1 MPIRTGRLVFG
12 RVLAIAAL
20 ITALLLCL
28 YLLLRGASD
37 GYTVRA
43 LASDAGQLVK
53 GNEVQVG
60 GVPVGSV
67 KSVTLDEDDRLAELE
82 LSVNDEMAPLHEGT
96 TATIRNPSL
105 TSVAGRYVALV
116 PGPNDA
122 PEISDG
128 GEIPTEDT
136 GEIVDLDQLLNSLD
150 PRTVG
155 ALSQVVRGSADAANG
170 RGKQLAAAIE
180 SLNPALSRSAVALG
194 EVTRD
199 QRALERLVVNTAGI
213 AETLAARRDA
223 VAGGTA
229 AAGEALTAIADQSAQ
244 LSSAL
249 AKAPPALREAIPTL
263 ASVRGLL
270 ADLDPAVSEA
280 RPVARGLSRLL
291 PALRPASSRLRGVL
305 PELRALVRSPG
316 PDDDATDLLVRL
328 PQLAG
333 EGVPLLSDLT
343 RVLGEAR
350 PVLQEVRPYIPELT
364 SGIVAGFGGSSGG
377 YYDANGH
384 YARISFLGGPFSL
397 AGLPRLS
404 SGLGEITSGAAER
417 CPGGANYPVSDGSNP
432 FVDTGVECEPSL
444 AGSGP

>member
-1 MPIRTGRLVFG
+1 MPVRTPRLVLG
-12 RVLAIAAL
+12 RALAIGTLIAAL
-20 ITALLLCL
+20 VLCLILLL
-28 YLLLRGASD
+28 GTGSNE
-37 GYTVRA
+37 YTVRA
-43 LASDAGQLVK
+43 LISDAGQLVK

-67 KSVTLDEDDRLAELE
+67 TSVELREDDRLAELE
-82 LSVNDEMAPLHEGT
+82 LSVEEEMAPLHEGT

-105 TSVAGRYVALV
+105 TSVAGRYVSLV

-122 PEISDG
+122 PEIPDG
-128 GEIPTEDT
+128 GEIPAEDT
-136 GEIVDLDQLLNSLD
+136 TEIVDLDQLLNSLD
-150 PRTVG
+150 PRTVR
-155 ALSQVVRGSADAANG
+155 ALSQVVRGSADAASG

-194 EVTRD
+194 EVSRD
-199 QRALERLVVNTAGI
+199 QRALERLVVNTAGV

-223 VAGGTA
+223 VAGGTT
-229 AAGEALTAIADQSAQ
+229 AAGEALTAIADRSAQ

-249 AKAPPALREAIPTL
+249 AKAPPALQKAVPAL

-280 RPVARGLSRLL
+280 RPLARGLSRLL
-291 PALRPASSRLRGVL
+291 PALRPASSQLRGVL
-305 PELRALVRSPG
+305 PGVRALVRSPG

-333 EGVPLLSDLT
+333 EGVPLLGGLT

-350 PVLQEVRPYIPELT
+350 PLLQELRPYVPELT
-364 SGIVAGFGGSSGG
+364 GGIVAGFGGSSGG

-404 SGLGEITSGAAER
+404 SGLGEIRSGAAER
-417 CPGGANYPVSDGSNP
+417 CPGGANYPVPDGSNP
-432 FVDTGVECEPSL
+432 FVDAGVQCQPGLS
-444 AGSGP
+444 GSAP